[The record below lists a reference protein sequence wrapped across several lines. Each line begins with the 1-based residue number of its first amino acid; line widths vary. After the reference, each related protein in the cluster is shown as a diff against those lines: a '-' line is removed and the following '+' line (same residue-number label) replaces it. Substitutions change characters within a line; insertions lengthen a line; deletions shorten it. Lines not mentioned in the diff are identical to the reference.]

1 MTAPASR
8 LHPRRRLRSTTIV
21 VGLALAIV
29 AAACSSDDDTAAPA
43 STTVPA
49 STTTVPAATSTT
61 APAATGSIAEDVD
74 IGGGRTIYVEC
85 HGEGSPTV
93 LLMSGGGTASDLWHA
108 PDQDPKVFDAIGAQ
122 TRVCAWDRP
131 GVQYLDGSPSRS
143 TPVAQPTLPQQGADD
158 LQVMLDALD
167 MHGPY
172 VLAAHSFAGNIAR
185 VFAAEHPADVKGIVF
200 VDVLSPELRA
210 QMTPDEWR
218 IWVAGNNRT
227 PAQIASYPDMEQ
239 YDFDAS
245 LDQVDAAGPL
255 DPMPVVVLTA
265 SVKFAELIPQYIDEG
280 LLSAD
285 NVPRDFGVVVDRT
298 NTAAQT
304 ELAGYFPGSEH
315 IADTAAGHNIMID
328 NAPIVITAIEDVLA
342 AVRAGRT
349 TLTGG
354 ADHLAAAIEVDGRKL
369 FLECRGTG
377 SATVVL
383 QSGFGNAGDI
393 WGLTDTASPAV
404 VPALAE
410 TNRVCTYDRP
420 GSMITT
426 TNASGTLTLGEQAR
440 PGRSGSAPMPRD
452 PAEVVTEL
460 HDLLA
465 AADVPGPYVLVGHSL
480 GGPFDLLY
488 ARTYPDEVAA
498 LVLIDSPLPPLPG
511 LVGAELYDKV
521 RLFSLDP
528 SLVPGYELESYD
540 GLTLFDEIDAAGAL
554 RDIPVVV
561 IRRGSALL
569 DNGPIPE
576 GLPVTQAD
584 LDALNQAQWDAQ
596 EQWAASVPG
605 AEVITVPDTTHY
617 IQSQRPDVVVDAIRA
632 AIARI

>member
-1 MTAPASR
+1 M
-8 LHPRRRLRSTTIV
+8 
-21 VGLALAIV
+21 
-29 AAACSSDDDTAAPA
+29 
-43 STTVPA
+43 
-49 STTTVPAATSTT
+49 
-61 APAATGSIAEDVD
+61 
-74 IGGGRTIYVEC
+74 
-85 HGEGSPTV
+85 
-93 LLMSGGGTASDLWHA
+93 LLLSGGGTASDLWHA
-108 PDQDPKVFDAIGAQ
+108 PDQDPNVFDAIGAQ

-143 TPVAQPTLPQQGADD
+143 TPVVQPTLPQQGADD
-158 LQVMLDALD
+158 TQAILDALD

-218 IWVAGNNRT
+218 IWVAGNSRT
-227 PAQIASYPDMEQ
+227 PAQIAAYPDLEQ

-245 LDQVDAAGPL
+245 LDQVEAAGPL
-255 DPMPVVVLTA
+255 RPMPVVVLTA

-280 LLSAD
+280 LISAD
-285 NVPRDFGVVVDRT
+285 DVPRDFGVTVDRT

-304 ELAGYFPGSEH
+304 EIAGYFPGSVQ
-315 IADTAAGHNIMID
+315 ITDTDAAHNIMVD
-328 NAPIVITAIEDVLA
+328 NAPVVITAIEDVLA

-349 TLTGG
+349 TLSDD
-354 ADHLAAAIEVDGRKL
+354 ADHLAAAIEVDGRTL

-377 SATVVL
+377 APTVVL

-393 WGLTDTASPAV
+393 WSLTDTAAPAV
-404 VPALAE
+404 FPTLAE

-426 TNASGTLTLGEQAR
+426 TNASGTLTLGEQPR
-440 PGRSGSAPMPRD
+440 PGRSGSVPMPRD

-480 GGPFDLLY
+480 GGAFDLLY

-498 LVLIDSPLPPLPG
+498 LVSVDSPLPGLRD
-511 LVGAELYDKV
+511 LVGAEMYEKV

-540 GLTLFDEIDAAGAL
+540 GVTLFDEIDAAGAL

-561 IRRGSALL
+561 VRRGQASLGG
-569 DNGPIPE
+569 GPIPD
-576 GLPVTQAD
+576 GLPITQAEV
-584 LDALNQAQWDAQ
+584 DATSQAQWEAQ
-596 EQWAASVPG
+596 AQWAASVPG
-605 AEVITVPDTTHY
+605 AEVVTVPDTTHY
-617 IQSQRPDVVVDAIRA
+617 IQNQRPDVVVDAIRD